1 MEEEQPSL
9 NADDE
14 DDDEFKDA
22 FDCFDDPAG
31 ANEWTDAK
39 DFFSGATPTK
49 SRMFANVM
57 QVKNTNDGLSLRKT
71 LAIDRR

>member
-1 MEEEQPSL
+1 M

-14 DDDEFKDA
+14 DDEEFKDA

-57 QVKNTNDGLSLRKT
+57 QVKNTSDGLSLRNT
-71 LAIDRR
+71 LAIDRS

>member
-9 NADDE
+9 NADD

-57 QVKNTNDGLSLRKT
+57 QVITQTMEGH
-71 LAIDRR
+71 RR